1 MKVSTV
7 AFEDIHEVAAR
18 LAARGLSRSQNLAA
32 DREAQR
38 LSQIPRALRAG
49 VKVQIQRLAFIDE
62 AAKLVGDDCL
72 GFHLAM
78 ETNTRELGIIHYIL
92 SASDTALDAVKN
104 LIRYH
109 HLVNTTTTTSWTID
123 QANRHVTID
132 ATFRLGLEGLEKHI
146 AEWGTTVL
154 VAELRRLTDTQ
165 IVPQSLTFIHRRRS
179 SEIKEFR
186 EFFGCPVR
194 FGTNRQSIVFAT
206 KALSVPI
213 HSADV
218 HLLNILKV
226 FCEEA
231 LSQRKTPPT
240 PIRAKVENA
249 LVGALPKGSATVSN
263 IARALAM
270 SARSLARRLNEE
282 STSYTEVQD
291 SVRREL
297 AIRYLEDKTF
307 SISQIAWLLGYSE
320 VSSFNHAF
328 RRWTSTSPKAVRSSL
343 GNQRFSGMMP
353 L

>member
-18 LAARGLSRSQNLAA
+18 LAARGLSRPQNLAA

-109 HLVNTTTTTSWTID
+109 HLVNTTTSWIID
-123 QANRHVTID
+123 QTNRHVTID
-132 ATFRLGLEGLEKHI
+132 TTFRLGLEGLEKHI
-146 AEWGTTVL
+146 AEWGMTVL

-165 IVPQSLTFIHRRRS
+165 IVPQSLTFIHRRS
-179 SEIKEFR
+179 SEIKKFT
-186 EFFGCPVR
+186 EFFGCSVR

-213 HSADV
+213 HSGDV

-249 LVGALPKGSATVSN
+249 LVGALPKGGATVSN

-270 SARSLARRLNEE
+270 SARSLARRLTEE
-282 STSYTEVQD
+282 STSYTEVLD
-291 SVRREL
+291 GVRREL

-343 GNQRFSGMMP
+343 GDQRFGGMMP